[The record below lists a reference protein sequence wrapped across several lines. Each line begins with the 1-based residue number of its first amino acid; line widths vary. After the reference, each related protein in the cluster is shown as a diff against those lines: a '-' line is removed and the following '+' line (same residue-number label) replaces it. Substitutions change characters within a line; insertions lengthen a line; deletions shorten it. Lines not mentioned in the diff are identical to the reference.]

1 MPVSTRHKDKGSS
14 SSGGGKA
21 HTMPPPQPEPG
32 MTKEQMMAPAPI
44 LIPGR
49 LRDEKAA
56 GARFNNIIHFGGQRA
71 KDLTK
76 DVKGQTQELLQHLD
90 QLLSE
95 NMTDKTKIVN
105 CHVFVKDKASF
116 NDM

>member
-1 MPVSTRHKDKGSS
+1 
-14 SSGGGKA
+14 
-21 HTMPPPQPEPG
+21 MPPPQPEPG

-105 CHVFVKDKASF
+105 CHIFVKDKASF